1 MSTIDWNARAA
12 VHRTAGEVRNAI
24 AEGMLADMV
33 QRFLAEPNE
42 ERRHLTLSGDGL
54 DGELGLADVQEL
66 HRRPDFPGAY

>member
-24 AEGMLADMV
+24 AEGTLAEMV
-33 QRFLAEPNE
+33 QRFLAEPDE
-42 ERRHLTLSGDGL
+42 ERRHLALTSDGV
-54 DGELGLADVQEL
+54 DGELGLTDVQEL